1 MKEII
6 YYEAY
11 DGTRFEDAG
20 ECADYEHKIKLNQ
33 YKNDFKIFNS
43 NREELDFNNEN
54 VTQDDVFYIIIK
66 SPAAADTISDWF
78 EYYGAENPF
87 ENCGGWRSA
96 VGTWAYKDDY
106 YGSEGWYKIESE
118 LDRLQE
124 LLAELKG
131 E

>member
-1 MKEII
+1 M
-6 YYEAY
+6 
-11 DGTRFEDAG
+11 
-20 ECADYEHKIKLNQ
+20 
-33 YKNDFKIFNS
+33 
-43 NREELDFNNEN
+43 DFNNEN

-87 ENCGGWRSA
+87 GDCGWRDA

-106 YGSEGWYKIESE
+106 YGSEGWYKVEKE

-124 LLAELKG
+124 LLTDLKG